1 MDAPEAFAEAL
12 WDHVTMDQEELSFK
26 AGDIITVISMTSC
39 DWWYGQV
46 HDREG
51 WFPAPFVR
59 VSRFHFS
66 CFLSF
71 FTVAKLDRRILTL
84 CSRHRLDI
92 SLKQRYKVVTKP
104 RFMPPNYFS
113 AIKQIVRMIDKY
125 YCKNATHYRSKN
137 FIWHLPTDLTRDSC
151 II

>member
-59 VSRFHFS
+59 VSRFLLSPFFLCHSTFS
-66 CFLSF
+66 IPSPQNELFLS
-71 FTVAKLDRRILTL
+71 
-84 CSRHRLDI
+84 RL
-92 SLKQRYKVVTKP
+92 P
-104 RFMPPNYFS
+104 R
-113 AIKQIVRMIDKY
+113 DE
-125 YCKNATHYRSKN
+125 
-137 FIWHLPTDLTRDSC
+137 
-151 II
+151 